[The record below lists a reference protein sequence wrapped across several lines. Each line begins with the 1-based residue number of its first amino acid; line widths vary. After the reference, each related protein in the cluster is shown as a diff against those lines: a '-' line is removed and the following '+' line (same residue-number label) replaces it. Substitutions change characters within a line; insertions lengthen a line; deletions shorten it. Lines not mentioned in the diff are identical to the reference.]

1 VKEMEIALNV
11 KMNIILAKTVLHVLI
26 AQLDA
31 IGLAFVMM
39 KIQLVKMK
47 YIMDLHVLIYVL
59 IKMKIVQNVKE
70 MEIALNVKMNII
82 LAKTVLHVLIAQ
94 LDAIG
99 LAFALMKI
107 QHVLM
112 KFIMDLLVICYVVIE
127 MKIVQNVI
135 ELEIASSALVNII
148 MVQIV
153 HSALIVQ
160 MVVKRMEYAMMK
172 LVIVIMIYITD
183 LLAINCVVIEKIIAF
198 NVIELEP
205 VLLVKLIHFMI

>member
-1 VKEMEIALNV
+1 
-11 KMNIILAKTVLHVLI
+11 
-26 AQLDA
+26 
-31 IGLAFVMM
+31 
-39 KIQLVKMK
+39 
-47 YIMDLHVLIYVL
+47 
-59 IKMKIVQNVKE
+59 VKE